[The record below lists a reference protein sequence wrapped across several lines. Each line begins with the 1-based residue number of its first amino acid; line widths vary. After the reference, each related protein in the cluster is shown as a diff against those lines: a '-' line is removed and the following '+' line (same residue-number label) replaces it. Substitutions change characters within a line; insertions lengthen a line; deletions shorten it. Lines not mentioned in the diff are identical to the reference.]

1 MTKTK
6 TTSQKVSQHEK
17 AECDVQ
23 MKGQDKTPEN
33 NQKKW
38 RQATS
43 RKSIQDD
50 SEGDSGS
57 RKKNGGK
64 DWEDARNVYQRHRI
78 TKEQTEMNNTLEGIH
93 SRTTES
99 EERINDPED
108 RMVEITAAEQN
119 IEKRMKGNEDSL
131 RNL

>member
-1 MTKTK
+1 
-6 TTSQKVSQHEK
+6 
-17 AECDVQ
+17 

-64 DWEDARNVYQRHRI
+64 D
-78 TKEQTEMNNTLEGIH
+78 
-93 SRTTES
+93 
-99 EERINDPED
+99 
-108 RMVEITAAEQN
+108 
-119 IEKRMKGNEDSL
+119 
-131 RNL
+131 